1 MINDTNPI
9 LHFAEHLAGEN
20 ADEVVLAAM
29 CDAAAAEIEARLK
42 EGVSLAD
49 LGSTYVTAAGVLALS
64 MYCAV
69 SDPERLRSF
78 RAGDVSAEY
87 DSTEASAEQLRSV
100 AEGLLAGSL
109 RERGFGFRGVRG

>member
-1 MINDTNPI
+1 MSNETNPV
-9 LHFAEHLAGEN
+9 LDFAEHLAGEN

-42 EGVSLAD
+42 EGVTLED
-49 LGSTYVTAAGVLALS
+49 LGSAYVTAAGVLALS

-87 DSTEASAEQLRSV
+87 GDISDSAEHLRAV
-100 AEGLLAGSL
+100 AESMLTGSL